1 MVTPETILTL
11 SRRAVVAPAGH
22 GKTELIAKVAALG
35 HRTLVLTHTHA
46 GVHAIRARLQR
57 MHVPNDKVVVD
68 TIASW
73 ARQYVQAFP
82 GRSGKPSLHP
92 NKPNWDDVYL
102 GAASILESPVVQEVI
117 KASYDRVLIDEY
129 QDCEHYQH
137 LIACWLSCIVPTV
150 IFGDPM
156 QGIFEFV
163 ETKIGWSDS
172 VASYFSHACELQ
184 IPHRWTTANTELGKW
199 IAETRQKLMIGEPID
214 LREGPINY
222 IQSNNAFDMSLFF
235 DEFNSRTGSTAAIN
249 CWRNTCN
256 ELAKSTRG
264 AFQSI
269 EEIAA
274 KRLMDFAEIWD
285 TAVSTPQARANGLKS
300 LIDDSITRAPTEP
313 GKPSDAILDIE
324 ISAAW
329 ALLAIDGS
337 AENALEVLKLER
349 SHPLSRTF
357 RGELIGDTRRA
368 LSEIRDGRY
377 ETLVAASEAVRQRL
391 SRTGRA
397 PVTRTISTPLLLK
410 GLEFDHVL
418 IPDAI
423 HYARQKSAAAK
434 SFYVAIS
441 RARHSLTIS
450 SKSPILEFPLPNL

>member
-1 MVTPETILTL
+1 MVTPESILTL
-11 SRRAVVAPAGH
+11 SRQAVVAPAGH

-35 HRTLVLTHTHA
+35 RRTLVLTHTHA

-57 MHVPNDKVVVD
+57 MHVPSDKVVVD

-82 GRSGKPSLHP
+82 GRSGGPALHP
-92 NKPNWDDVYL
+92 NKPNWDDVYR
-102 GAASILESPVVQEVI
+102 GAASILQSPVVQEVI

-129 QDCEHYQH
+129 QDCEQYQH
-137 LIACWLSCIVPTV
+137 LIAGWLSCIVPTV

-172 VASYFSHACELQ
+172 VASYFTHAYELQ
-184 IPHRWTTANTELGKW
+184 IPHRWATANTELGKW
-199 IAETRQKLMIGEPID
+199 IAETRQKLMTGKPID
-214 LREGPINY
+214 LREGPIKY

-256 ELAKSTRG
+256 DLAKSTRG

-285 TAVSTPQARANGLKS
+285 MSVSAPQARADGLRS
-300 LIDDSITRAPTEP
+300 LIDDAITRAPAVP
-313 GKPSDAILDIE
+313 GHPSDAILDIE

-329 ALLAIDGS
+329 AVLSINGS
-337 AENALEVLKLER
+337 AESALDVLKLER

-368 LSEIRDGRY
+368 LSEIMDGRHQS
-377 ETLVAASEAVRQRL
+377 LVAASEAARQRL

-397 PVTRTISTPLLLK
+397 PVARTISTPLLLK

-423 HYARQKSAAAK
+423 HYTRQKSAAAK

-441 RARHSLTIS
+441 RARHTLTIS
-450 SKSPILEFPLPNL
+450 SKTPILEFPLPNL